1 MKVASRSPESVEQRI
16 GPRLL
21 WFSVFGGATAWA
33 LHVVVAWSFLELGC
47 LRTPLGTGVQ
57 LVAVLATAV
66 PWLVALVGTVTSL
79 QLRSRRHQVQVDELA
94 RERLDL
100 LTHVAVFLNILSL
113 AAITGGGVALLV
125 LETCS

>member
-21 WFSVFGGATAWA
+21 WFSLFSGTTAWA

-47 LRTPLGTGVQ
+47 LRTPVGTGVQ

-66 PWLVALVGTVTSL
+66 PWLVALVGTVTSF

-125 LETCS
+125 LEACS